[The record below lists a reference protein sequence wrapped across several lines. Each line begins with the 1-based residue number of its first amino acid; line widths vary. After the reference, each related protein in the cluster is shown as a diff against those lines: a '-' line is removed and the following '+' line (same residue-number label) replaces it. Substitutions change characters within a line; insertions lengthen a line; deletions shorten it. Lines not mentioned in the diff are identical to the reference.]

1 MSLRIYFSILLK
13 YAECGYEV
21 KYQENQSIIELE
33 KRKCGRFIIAT
44 NVMDEGEL
52 SAEEML
58 KQYKNQQSCER
69 GFRFLKDPFLLIKSV
84 YVKSPK
90 RVEVMGIL
98 MGLCLLVYNIGQR
111 MIRQELNKR
120 GEKIRNQVRK

>member
-1 MSLRIYFSILLK
+1 MK
-13 YAECGYEV
+13 YAECRYEV

>member
-1 MSLRIYFSILLK
+1 
-13 YAECGYEV
+13 
-21 KYQENQSIIELE
+21 
-33 KRKCGRFIIAT
+33 
-44 NVMDEGEL
+44 MDEGEL